1 MSLSRISSR
10 FSRMVSAQ
18 CRNSSVVS
26 TRHHPLP
33 VPSNQFHS
41 LVESR
46 YKVVGGQVSPF
57 HHSLPNASAF
67 QRFGFSSVPSPVNA
81 AKENSPAAKG
91 ASTVENNGAK
101 ANTSGDAEA
110 PEQREAPICE
120 EEMTMEDLM
129 KLVTDKEELLKV
141 KHEEIEKMQDKV
153 LRSCANMVDVVDRAR
168 LESQY
173 ARQEAQYARQ
183 EAQISSRL
191 PRIVLAQ
198 CRNSSVISTRH
209 HPLPVPSSQFH
220 SLGESRYK
228 VVGGQVP
235 LFHHSLPNASAFQLF
250 GFSSVPSPEN
260 PEKENSL
267 PGDGGSRVEN
277 SGATTKANSSKELTM
292 ENLVKLVTEKIEL
305 LNGKHEEIEK
315 MVKLVIEKEELLKV
329 KHEEIEKMQD
339 EVLRTCADTVNV
351 PRRQGGGLLYYYA
364 LSKYL

>member
-1 MSLSRISSR
+1 
-10 FSRMVSAQ
+10 MVSAQ

-46 YKVVGGQVSPF
+46 YKVVGGQVSPI

-120 EEMTMEDLM
+120 DSSEEMTMEDLM

-183 EAQISSRL
+183 EAQY
-191 PRIVLAQ
+191 AKKHAE
-198 CRNSSVISTRH
+198 TTA
-209 HPLPVPSSQFH
+209 
-220 SLGESRYK
+220 Y

-235 LFHHSLPNASAFQLF
+235 LFHHSLPNASAFQQF

-267 PGDGGSRVEN
+267 PGDGGNAVEN
-277 SGATTKANSSKELTM
+277 SGAATKANSSKELTM

-315 MVKLVIEKEELLKV
+315 MVKLVTEKEELLKV